1 MKHTALCRGLSQD
14 TVVEVRV
21 EQGIPFVGRSGKQ
34 HPIYIVCL
42 RGNQNERTRSFRFNT
57 FREYHEG
64 EVVPSPFKPTNKVL
78 SPDHMDGGT

>member
-1 MKHTALCRGLSQD
+1 MQNPIIPWSTLSSLSQD

-42 RGNQNERTRSFRFNT
+42 RGNKNERTRSFRFNT

-64 EVVPSPFKPTNKVL
+64 EVIPSPLKTKNKVL
-78 SPDHMDGGT
+78 HWF